1 MSEAQE
7 EFNSTR
13 KCAQCG
19 KLMTILWPHQWAYKR
34 GNPGKIKYYCSWSC
48 LRASETKQ
56 EKECLIMPIYGRG
69 KCGPEQEKEAIRLA
83 LTGGD
88 PLRYIESLG
97 ITYAANKW
105 SEIKAKVKDSDPE
118 TYAKL
123 PARLPRKDARKKPE
137 TPETGT
143 VADAMQGMKD
153 AVETFLGPIETPE
166 KPKIT
171 QPVVYDEMT
180 VREVEGNFGRYRRSD
195 VSGSTYIDFEVND
208 GADTLSYTIDQWRSF
223 RKEQERAFMILGVEL

>member
-1 MSEAQE
+1 
-7 EFNSTR
+7 
-13 KCAQCG
+13 
-19 KLMTILWPHQWAYKR
+19 
-34 GNPGKIKYYCSWSC
+34 
-48 LRASETKQ
+48 
-56 EKECLIMPIYGRG
+56 MPIYGRG
-69 KCGPEQEKEAIRLA
+69 KCGPEQEKEAVRLA
-83 LTGGD
+83 LIGGD

-97 ITYAANKW
+97 ISYAANKW

-137 TPETGT
+137 TPEAGT

-171 QPVVYDEMT
+171 KPVVYDDMT

-208 GADTLSYTIDQWRSF
+208 GADTLSYTIDQWRSL
-223 RKEQERAFMILGVEL
+223 RKEQERAAMILGVDL

>member
-1 MSEAQE
+1 MSEALE

-34 GNPGKIKYYCSWSC
+34 GNPGKFKYYCSWSC

-97 ITYAANKW
+97 ITYAASKW

-143 VADAMQGMKD
+143 VAAAMQGLKD
-153 AVETFLGPIETPE
+153 EVARVEKETFDWLTRGLSEAQIGELLTVTDVMLNNAWDDCGKGSE
-166 KPKIT
+166 K
-171 QPVVYDEMT
+171 
-180 VREVEGNFGRYRRSD
+180 SD
-195 VSGSTYIDFEVND
+195 D
-208 GADTLSYTIDQWRSF
+208 
-223 RKEQERAFMILGVEL
+223 